1 LACIFR
7 TVAIYVA
14 IQPQRE
20 ADMPREKIGRRTLTS
35 LQSVTKPS
43 TIYDT
48 EVTGF
53 GLKQMP
59 SGVLSWTVEYRPG
72 AGGRGVAK
80 KRIVIGTPKTMTP
93 EQARKA
99 AADLL
104 ARVRLGE
111 DPAASR
117 SAERKSITVGDLLGA
132 YMDDRIAKRKP
143 GTAALYASYI
153 RRHLGPALG
162 KHRATA
168 VTRADVAKLHR
179 AVGTTYPVTANRL
192 LTVLSAAW
200 AYGAG
205 AGLLPETARSPARG
219 VEQYREQKRE
229 RYLSEAELARLGEA
243 IRLAETDGIEWQSKK
258 GPLQVGRTV
267 IGPHAAAALR
277 LLIFT
282 GARLREMLHLKWSQV
297 DLERGLLFL
306 SDSKTGAKSIV
317 IGAPSMA
324 VLVGLPRVGQFVI
337 AGDSMDKPRSDLT
350 RPWTLVRRQAG
361 LDGVRLH
368 DLRHSF
374 ASVGAGAGM
383 GLPILGKLL
392 GHSSPTT
399 TARYAH
405 LSVDPLRVASDA
417 IGNRLAAA
425 MGEKRS

>member
-1 LACIFR
+1 
-7 TVAIYVA
+7 
-14 IQPQRE
+14 
-20 ADMPREKIGRRTLTS
+20 MPTTKLGRRTLANLPTVS
-35 LQSVTKPS
+35 KP
-43 TIYDT
+43 TTYYDSDL
-48 EVTGF
+48 TGF

-59 SGVLSWTVEYRPG
+59 SGALSWIIEYRPG
-72 AGGRGVAK
+72 AGGRGVSK
-80 KRIVIGTPKTMTP
+80 RRIVIGSPKTLTP
-93 EQARKA
+93 DQARKS
-99 AADLL
+99 AADML

-117 SAERKSITVGDLLGA
+117 SADRKSLTVAELLAA
-132 YMDDRIAKRKP
+132 YMSDRISKRKR

-153 RRHLGPALG
+153 RKHLGPALG
-162 KHRATA
+162 KHRAVS

-179 AVGTTYPVTANRL
+179 SVGNTRPVTANRL
-192 LTVLSAAW
+192 LTVLNAAW
-200 AYGAG
+200 AYGAR
-205 AGLLPETARSPARG
+205 AGLLPEPARSPARG

-243 IRLAETDGIEWQSKK
+243 IRLAETDGVEWRSTK

-267 IGPHAAAALR
+267 LGPHVAAALR

-282 GARLREMLHLKWSQV
+282 GARLREILHLKWEQV

-306 SDSKTGAKSIV
+306 SDSKTGAKTIV

-324 VLVGLPRVGQFVI
+324 VLVGLPRVGAYVI
-337 AGDSMDKPRSDLT
+337 AGERMDKPRADLKK
-350 RPWTLVRRQAG
+350 PWALVSRQAG
-361 LDGVRLH
+361 LVGVRLH

-383 GLPILGKLL
+383 GLPIIGKLL
-392 GHSSPTT
+392 GHASPTT

-405 LSVDPLRVASDA
+405 LAADPLRVASDA
-417 IGNRLAAA
+417 IGKRIAAA